1 MIDYIKCNLECDHSS
16 TGIGSN
22 FIAKVSLAQLADNT
36 DTTYGFYTGL
46 EVKGKHNSK
55 IRIRTLGDK
64 ANNRIEIEGNLAK
77 FLQGHNLFGINDPVK
92 LISLTV
98 EQLII
103 SNLGLKPTK
112 TQLEDINNGFVKMT
126 RIDINRNFHLPSKT
140 EADKWIIEA
149 KYGMTMSY
157 YRHVEQYNSTLYFG
171 KGEQT
176 KELKFYAKGSE
187 IVDNKSLPKSIQ
199 TPQLLEYANK
209 LLRFEIKLKSKWLCE
224 KKLSYACNWNEEL
237 VESLLAKSLSRI
249 TLTGNM
255 QLSNKKLLD
264 LKPTLVG
271 TYYKWVEGYCLKD
284 CLKPST
290 FYKHRRE
297 LLEHGIDI
305 SIVLPEFKKPTL
317 DLAKVLTDNVI
328 GIPEWAYEQELV
340 AT

>member
-22 FIAKVSLAQLADNT
+22 FIAKVSLAQLAD
-36 DTTYGFYTGL
+36 TTYGFYTGL
-46 EVKGKHNSK
+46 EVRGKHNSK

-77 FLQGHNLFGINDPVK
+77 FLQGHNLFGINDPVR

-171 KGEQT
+171 KGEKT

-187 IVDNKSLPKSIQ
+187 IVDNKSLPESIQ

-209 LLRFEIKLKSKWLCE
+209 MLRFEVRLNSKWLRE
-224 KKLSYACNWNEEL
+224 KELSYARNWNEKL
-237 VESLLAKSLSRI
+237 VESLLDESLSRI
-249 TLTGNM
+249 ILTGNM
-255 QLSNKKLLD
+255 QLSDKKLLD
-264 LKPTLVG
+264 LKSTLVG

-290 FYKHRRE
+290 FYKHKRE
-297 LLEHGIDI
+297 LLKHGIDI

-328 GIPEWAYEQELV
+328 GIPEWAYEQELIV
-340 AT
+340 L